1 MTISH
6 NNRGRHANGSFRQHQ
21 SIVWLRKGKRQ
32 GLHCIVIVAGSLE
45 AKGQGGTVP
54 LRTTETTITFRRP
67 FTLSALDKSQPAGT
81 YRVVTEEEE
90 IDGLS
95 FVAFRRTATLLHLP
109 ALSTASATQLV
120 VNVDPLEWTAI
131 VEADGRN

>member
-1 MTISH
+1 LSSPPNH
-6 NNRGRHANGSFRQHQ
+6 LGREGEEQPPHAHHRDHDH
-21 SIVWLRKGKRQ
+21 LP
-32 GLHCIVIVAGSLE
+32 A
-45 AKGQGGTVP
+45 
-54 LRTTETTITFRRP
+54 
-67 FTLSALDKSQPAGT
+67 QPAGT

-109 ALSTASATQLV
+109 ALSMASATQQV
-120 VNVDPLEWTAI
+120 VNVDSLEWTAI

>member
-1 MTISH
+1 MLVGVLGNTNRLFGRRKATGKAFIALSSRR
-6 NNRGRHANGSFRQHQ
+6 NNS
-21 SIVWLRKGKRQ
+21 V
-32 GLHCIVIVAGSLE
+32 
-45 AKGQGGTVP
+45 
-54 LRTTETTITFRRP
+54 RTTETTITFRRP
-67 FTLSALDKSQPAGT
+67 FTLSALDKAQPAGT

-109 ALSTASATQLV
+109 ALATASATQQV
-120 VNVDPLEWTAI
+120 VTVDPLEWTAI

>member
-1 MTISH
+1 M
-6 NNRGRHANGSFRQHQ
+6 
-21 SIVWLRKGKRQ
+21 
-32 GLHCIVIVAGSLE
+32 
-45 AKGQGGTVP
+45 
-54 LRTTETTITFRRP
+54 RTTETTITFRRP
-67 FTLSALDKSQPAGT
+67 FTLAALDKAQPAGT

-95 FVAFRRTATLLHLP
+95 FVAFRRRATLLHLP
-109 ALSTASATQLV
+109 ALSTASATQQV